1 MVIIKNEQGV
11 ELEYEVVEESG
22 DGESGTS
29 SISLRAVSK
38 RDQQLAED
46 SVEYYEEVIEESE
59 EETESQVS
67 NHKWSYWVN
76 LNTKSKPLIS
86 DELGAFNLI
95 LS

>member
-11 ELEYEVVEESG
+11 ELEYEVVEESE
-22 DGESGTS
+22 DGESGAS

-67 NHKWSYWVN
+67 KHLWSYWVN
-76 LNTKSKPLIS
+76 PNTKSKPLIT
-86 DELGAFNLI
+86 DELGAFNLM

>member
-11 ELEYEVVEESG
+11 ELEYEVVEESE
-22 DGESGTS
+22 DGESGAS

-67 NHKWSYWVN
+67 NHK
-76 LNTKSKPLIS
+76 
-86 DELGAFNLI
+86 
-95 LS
+95 

>member
-11 ELEYEVVEESG
+11 ELEYEVVEESE

-38 RDQQLAED
+38 RDQHLAED

-67 NHKWSYWVN
+67 NHK
-76 LNTKSKPLIS
+76 
-86 DELGAFNLI
+86 
-95 LS
+95 

>member
-11 ELEYEVVEESG
+11 ELEYEVVEESE
-22 DGESGTS
+22 DGESGAS

-67 NHKWSYWVN
+67 KH
-76 LNTKSKPLIS
+76 L
-86 DELGAFNLI
+86 
-95 LS
+95 

>member
-11 ELEYEVVEESG
+11 ELEYEVVEESE
-22 DGESGTS
+22 DGESGKS

-67 NHKWSYWVN
+67 NHK
-76 LNTKSKPLIS
+76 
-86 DELGAFNLI
+86 
-95 LS
+95 

>member
-67 NHKWSYWVN
+67 NHK
-76 LNTKSKPLIS
+76 
-86 DELGAFNLI
+86 
-95 LS
+95 

>member
-1 MVIIKNEQGV
+1 M
-11 ELEYEVVEESG
+11 VEESE

-67 NHKWSYWVN
+67 NHK
-76 LNTKSKPLIS
+76 
-86 DELGAFNLI
+86 
-95 LS
+95 